1 MEMLKLTA
9 SLWQPFFI
17 TTVKEIVPK
26 MGKNPIQ
33 IIHENPF
40 KGTKFQYRSGYSTK
54 KKSDGGD
61 VIAVAPRISWLWR
74 HGWSGDELIAA
85 WLPD

>member
-1 MEMLKLTA
+1 MLKLTA

-17 TTVKEIVPK
+17 TIVKEIVPK

-40 KGTKFQYRSGYSTK
+40 KGTKFQYRSGYS
-54 KKSDGGD
+54 DGSG
-61 VIAVAPRISWLWR
+61 WR
-74 HGWSGDELIAA
+74 
-85 WLPD
+85 